1 MRAIWHIGVNFVREQ
16 RIVLLVFI
24 FWIFGF
30 VVLFGLFAGST
41 GPKEFEAL
49 FQQQTLY
56 GVVYGLLV
64 AISTIHGERR
74 SRRILAVLS
83 KGIYRGEYIAGLM
96 LGNAL
101 LTSIYMGTLGVV
113 HTAVTLKLGINPPL
127 WPTIG
132 AAWLASIL
140 AGSIALFFGSFAHPA
155 VAAVGAS
162 LVLGAPALL
171 ERQFGPV
178 WAQLIP
184 VDYVIRQIL
193 GYSYEHG
200 WQGTW
205 YFVPIAVVEIAALGA
220 LAAMIFSKRD
230 VTVTIE

>member
-1 MRAIWHIGVNFVREQ
+1 MKAIWLIGVNFVREQ
-16 RIVLLVFI
+16 RIVLLVFV

-30 VVLFGLFAGST
+30 VLLFGLFAGPT
-41 GPKEFEAL
+41 GPKEYEAL

-56 GVVYGLLV
+56 GIVYGLLV
-64 AISTIHGERR
+64 AISTIHGERK

-101 LTSIYMGTLGVV
+101 LTSIYMGTLGAV
-113 HTAVTLKLGINPPL
+113 HTAVTMKLGIDPPL

-132 AAWLASIL
+132 AAWLAAIL
-140 AGSIALFFGSFAHPA
+140 AGSIALFFGTFVHPA

-162 LVLGAPALL
+162 LILGLPALL
-171 ERQFGPV
+171 ERLFGAI

-184 VDYVIRQIL
+184 VDYVIRQVL
-193 GYSYEHG
+193 GYSYELG

-205 YFVPIAVVEIAALGA
+205 HFVPIAVVEIIALGG
-220 LAAMIFSKRD
+220 LGAMIFSRRD
-230 VTVTIE
+230 VTVAIE

>member
-1 MRAIWHIGVNFVREQ
+1 MRAIWLIGVNFVREQ

-30 VVLFGLFAGST
+30 VVLFGLFAGPT
-41 GPKEFEAL
+41 GPREFEAL

-56 GVVYGLLV
+56 GIVYGLLV

-101 LTSIYMGTLGVV
+101 LTSIYMGILGVV
-113 HTAVTLKLGINPPL
+113 HTAVTLKLGIHAPL

-140 AGSIALFFGSFAHPA
+140 AGSIAVFFGSFLHPA
-155 VAAVGAS
+155 LAAVGAS

-171 ERQFGPV
+171 ERQFGAV
-178 WAQLIP
+178 WAQLVP

-193 GYSYEHG
+193 GYSYERG

-205 YFVPIAVVEIAALGA
+205 HFVPIAIIEITALGA
-220 LAAMIFSKRD
+220 LTAMIFAKRD
-230 VTVTIE
+230 VTVAIE